1 MGIRRHFRSTLI
13 TGILTLIPLGVTFF
27 VLKFLFTTIDGWFAP
42 IMEGIL
48 DITSIQKTQFAP
60 IVEKVLEDRYRIGLG
75 VLATTLLVYLVGLVV
90 SNFLGQKL
98 LGVGERILT
107 RIPLVRE
114 VYAPVK
120 QVVQTALVTSSSSK
134 FSRAVAIKTPGSTI
148 RVIGFVTGEFHEEGN
163 PVPVASVFVPTS
175 PNPTTG
181 VLLFC
186 DPEIIYETNM
196 KVETAMKML
205 ISGGIVAPDDFM
217 IRQQMQQQINPNPK
231 SE

>member
-27 VLKFLFTTIDGWFAP
+27 VLSFLFTTIDGWLKP
-42 IMEGIL
+42 IM
-48 DITSIQKTQFAP
+48 SP
-60 IVEKVLEDRYRIGLG
+60 IMSELGLEEKYHIGMG
-75 VLATTLLVYLVGLVV
+75 ALATILLVYLVGLVV

-98 LGVGERILT
+98 LGAGEKILT
-107 RIPLVRE
+107 KIPLVRE
-114 VYAPVK
+114 VYGPVK
-120 QVVQTALVTSSSSK
+120 QVVQMALMSSTGNK
-134 FSRAVAIKTPGSTI
+134 FKQAVAIKTPGSPM

-163 PVPVASVFVPTS
+163 PAPIVSVFVPTS

-186 DPEIIYETNM
+186 DPEIIHETNM

-205 ISGGIVAPDDFM
+205 ISGGIVAPDDFT
-217 IRQQMQQQINPNPK
+217 IRQQMQQPINPNDK

>member
-1 MGIRRHFRSTLI
+1 MGLKRHFKSKLI

-27 VLKFLFTTIDGWFAP
+27 VLSFLFTTIDGWLKPIMAP
-42 IMEGIL
+42 IMSG
-48 DITSIQKTQFAP
+48 
-60 IVEKVLEDRYRIGLG
+60 VLEERYQIGMG
-75 VLATTLLVYLVGLVV
+75 VLATILLVYLVGLIV

-98 LGVGERILT
+98 LGAGEKILT
-107 RIPLVRE
+107 KIPIVRE
-114 VYAPVK
+114 VYAPIK
-120 QVVQTALVTSSSSK
+120 QVVQMALIHSDGNK
-134 FSRAVAIKTPGSTI
+134 FKQAVAIRTPGSPI

-163 PVPVASVFVPTS
+163 PAPVISVFVPTS

-186 DPEIIYETNM
+186 DPEIVYETNM

-205 ISGGIVAPDDFM
+205 ISGGIIAPDDFM
-217 IRQQMQQQINPNPK
+217 IRQQMQQQTNTNRE

>member
-1 MGIRRHFRSTLI
+1 MGLKRHFKSTLF

-27 VLKFLFTTIDGWFAP
+27 VLSFLFTTIDGWLAP
-42 IMEGIL
+42 IMAE
-48 DITSIQKTQFAP
+48 
-60 IVEKVLEDRYRIGLG
+60 VLGERYRIGMG
-75 VLATTLLVYLVGLVV
+75 VLATILIVYLVGLVV

-98 LGVGERILT
+98 LGASEKILT
-107 RIPLVRE
+107 KIPLVRE

-120 QVVQTALVTSSSSK
+120 QVVQMALMPSAGNK
-134 FSRAVAIKTPGSTI
+134 FKRAVAIKTPGSPM
-148 RVIGFVTGEFHEEGN
+148 RVIGFVTGAFHEEGN
-163 PVPVASVFVPTS
+163 PVPLVSVFVPTS

-186 DPEIIYETNM
+186 DPEIVYETNM

-205 ISGGIVAPDDFM
+205 ISGGIVAPDDFI
-217 IRQQMQQQINPNPK
+217 IREQIQQQINRDRK

>member
-1 MGIRRHFRSTLI
+1 MGIRRHFKSTLF
-13 TGILTLIPLGVTFF
+13 TGVLTLIPLGVTFF
-27 VLKFLFTTIDGWFAP
+27 VLSFLFTTIDGW
-42 IMEGIL
+42 L
-48 DITSIQKTQFAP
+48 AP
-60 IVEKVLEDRYRIGLG
+60 IVAEVLGGRYHVGMGL
-75 VLATTLLVYLVGLVV
+75 LATILLVYLVGLVV

-98 LGVGERILT
+98 LGAGEKILT
-107 RIPLVRE
+107 KIPLVRE

-120 QVVQTALVTSSSSK
+120 QVVQMALMSSNANK
-134 FSRAVAIKTPGSTI
+134 FTRVVAIRTPGSPM

-163 PVPVASVFVPTS
+163 PAPVVSVFVPTS

-196 KVETAMKML
+196 KIETAMKML

-217 IRQQMQQQINPNPK
+217 IQEQMQQQININRK

>member
-13 TGILTLIPLGVTFF
+13 TGILTLIPLGVTVF
-27 VLKFLFTTIDGWFAP
+27 VLKFLFTTIDGWLKP
-42 IMEGIL
+42 IMSPIL
-48 DITSIQKTQFAP
+48 S
-60 IVEKVLEDRYRIGLG
+60 EVLDERYHIGMG
-75 VLATTLLVYLVGLVV
+75 VLATILLVYLVGLIV

-98 LGVGERILT
+98 LGAGEKILT

-120 QVVQTALVTSSSSK
+120 QVVQMALMTSNASR

-205 ISGGIVAPDDFM
+205 ISGGIVAPDDFT
-217 IRQQMQQQINPNPK
+217 IRQQVQQQISPNP
-231 SE
+231 

>member
-1 MGIRRHFRSTLI
+1 MGIRRHFRSKLI

-27 VLKFLFTTIDGWFAP
+27 VLKFLFTTIDGWLKPVMSP
-42 IMEGIL
+42 IL
-48 DITSIQKTQFAP
+48 SQ
-60 IVEKVLEDRYRIGLG
+60 VLEEKYHIGMG
-75 VLATTLLVYLVGLVV
+75 VLATILLVYLVGLIV

-98 LGVGERILT
+98 LGAGEKILT
-107 RIPLVRE
+107 KIPLVRE

-120 QVVQTALVTSSSSK
+120 QVVQMALMTSSSSK
-134 FSRAVAIKTPGSTI
+134 FSRAVAVKTPGSTI

-217 IRQQMQQQINPNPK
+217 IRQQMQQQINPNHE

>member
-1 MGIRRHFRSTLI
+1 M
-13 TGILTLIPLGVTFF
+13 IPLGVTFF
-27 VLKFLFTTIDGWFAP
+27 VLSFLFTTIDGWLKP
-42 IMEGIL
+42 IM
-48 DITSIQKTQFAP
+48 SP
-60 IVEKVLEDRYRIGLG
+60 IMSELGLEEKYHIGMG
-75 VLATTLLVYLVGLVV
+75 ALATILLVYLVGLVV

-98 LGVGERILT
+98 LGAGEKILT
-107 RIPLVRE
+107 KIPLVRE

-120 QVVQTALVTSSSSK
+120 QVVQMALMRSEGNK
-134 FSRAVAIKTPGSTI
+134 FERAVAIKTAGSPM

-163 PVPVASVFVPTS
+163 PVPVISVFVPTS

-186 DPEIIYETNM
+186 DPEIIYETNI

-217 IRQQMQQQINPNPK
+217 IRQQMQQQINPNHK

>member
-1 MGIRRHFRSTLI
+1 MGLKRHFKSKLI

-27 VLKFLFTTIDGWFAP
+27 VLRFLFTTIDGW
-42 IMEGIL
+42 L
-48 DITSIQKTQFAP
+48 AP
-60 IVEKVLEDRYRIGLG
+60 IVAEVLGGRYHGGMGL
-75 VLATTLLVYLVGLVV
+75 LATILLVYLVGLVV

-98 LGVGERILT
+98 LGAGEKILT
-107 RIPLVRE
+107 KIPLVRE

-120 QVVQTALVTSSSSK
+120 QVVQLAMMPSDGNK
-134 FSRAVAIKTPGSTI
+134 FKQAVAIRTPGSPM

-163 PVPVASVFVPTS
+163 PTPIVSVFVPTS

-196 KVETAMKML
+196 KIDTAMKML
-205 ISGGIVAPDDFM
+205 ISGGIVAPNDFM
-217 IRQQMQQQINPNPK
+217 IREQIQQQINTNRK

>member
-13 TGILTLIPLGVTFF
+13 TGILTLIPLGVTVF
-27 VLKFLFTTIDGWFAP
+27 VLKFLFTTIDGWLKP
-42 IMEGIL
+42 IMSPILSEIL
-48 DITSIQKTQFAP
+48 D
-60 IVEKVLEDRYRIGLG
+60 EKFHIGMG
-75 VLATTLLVYLVGLVV
+75 VLAMILLVYLVGLVV

-98 LGVGERILT
+98 LGAGEKILT

-120 QVVQTALVTSSSSK
+120 QVVQMALMTSNASR

-205 ISGGIVAPDDFM
+205 ISGGIVAPDDFT
-217 IRQQMQQQINPNPK
+217 IRQQMQQQINPDPK
-231 SE
+231 PE

>member
-1 MGIRRHFRSTLI
+1 MGIRRHFKSTLF
-13 TGILTLIPLGVTFF
+13 TGVLTLIPLGVTFF
-27 VLKFLFTTIDGWFAP
+27 VLSFLFTTIDGWLAP
-42 IMEGIL
+42 IMSE
-48 DITSIQKTQFAP
+48 
-60 IVEKVLEDRYRIGLG
+60 VLEERYHIGMG
-75 VLATTLLVYLVGLVV
+75 VLATILLVYIVGLVV

-98 LGVGERILT
+98 LGAGEKILT
-107 RIPLVRE
+107 KIPLVRE

-120 QVVQTALVTSSSSK
+120 QVVQLALMSSDANK
-134 FSRAVAIKTPGSTI
+134 FTRVVAIRTPGSPM

-163 PVPVASVFVPTS
+163 PAPVISVFVPTS

-186 DPEIIYETNM
+186 DPEILYETNM
-196 KVETAMKML
+196 KIETAMKML

-217 IRQQMQQQINPNPK
+217 IRQQVQQQINTNDE

>member
-27 VLKFLFTTIDGWFAP
+27 VLKFLFTTIDGWLKPLMSP
-42 IMEGIL
+42 IMLELGL
-48 DITSIQKTQFAP
+48 K
-60 IVEKVLEDRYRIGLG
+60 EKYHIGMG
-75 VLATTLLVYLVGLVV
+75 ALATILIVYLVGLIV

-98 LGVGERILT
+98 LGAGEKILT
-107 RIPLVRE
+107 KIPLVRE

-120 QVVQTALVTSSSSK
+120 QVVQTALMSPGGKK
-134 FSRAVAIKTPGSTI
+134 FERAVAIKTPGSPM
-148 RVIGFVTGEFHEEGN
+148 RVIGFVTGSFHEEGN
-163 PVPVASVFVPTS
+163 PVPLVSVFVPTS

-186 DPEIIYETNM
+186 EPEIIYETNI

-205 ISGGIVAPDDFM
+205 ISGGIVAPDDFT
-217 IRQQMQQQINPNPK
+217 IRQQMQQQMNIDRERE

>member
-27 VLKFLFTTIDGWFAP
+27 VLKFLFTTIDGWLKP
-42 IMEGIL
+42 IM
-48 DITSIQKTQFAP
+48 SP
-60 IVEKVLEDRYRIGLG
+60 IMSEVLGLEETYHIGMG
-75 VLATTLLVYLVGLVV
+75 ALATILLVYLVGLVV

-98 LGVGERILT
+98 LGAGEKILT
-107 RIPLVRE
+107 KIPLVRE

-120 QVVQTALVTSSSSK
+120 QVVQMALAPSTTNK
-134 FSRAVAIKTPGSTI
+134 FTRVVAIRTPGSPM

-163 PVPVASVFVPTS
+163 PVPLVSVFVPTS

-186 DPEIIYETNM
+186 EPDILYETNL

-217 IRQQMQQQINPNPK
+217 IRQHMQQQINPDSK

>member
-1 MGIRRHFRSTLI
+1 MGIKRHFKSKLI

-27 VLKFLFTTIDGWFAP
+27 VLRFLFNTIDGWLAP
-42 IMEGIL
+42 IMTE
-48 DITSIQKTQFAP
+48 
-60 IVEKVLEDRYRIGLG
+60 VLGGRYHSGMG
-75 VLATTLLVYLVGLVV
+75 VLATILIVYLVGLVV

-98 LGVGERILT
+98 LGVGESILT
-107 RIPLVRE
+107 KIPLVRE

-120 QVVQTALVTSSSSK
+120 QVVQAALMPSNGKK
-134 FSRAVAIKTPGSTI
+134 FERAVAIRAPESPI
-148 RVIGFVTGEFHEEGN
+148 RVIGFVTGSFHEEGN
-163 PVPVASVFVPTS
+163 PVPLVSVFVPTS

-186 DPEIIYETNM
+186 EPEIIYETNI

-217 IRQQMQQQINPNPK
+217 IRDQMQQQMNINRKP
-231 SE
+231 E

>member
-13 TGILTLIPLGVTFF
+13 TGILTLIPLGVTVF
-27 VLKFLFTTIDGWFAP
+27 VLKFLFTTIDGWLKPVMSP
-42 IMEGIL
+42 IL
-48 DITSIQKTQFAP
+48 SQ
-60 IVEKVLEDRYRIGLG
+60 VLEERYHIGMG
-75 VLATTLLVYLVGLVV
+75 VLATILLVYLVGLIV

-98 LGVGERILT
+98 LGAGEKILT
-107 RIPLVRE
+107 KIPLVRE

-120 QVVQTALVTSSSSK
+120 QVVQMALMTSSSSK
-134 FSRAVAIKTPGSTI
+134 FSRAVAVKTPGSTI

-163 PVPVASVFVPTS
+163 PVPVSSVFVPTS

-217 IRQQMQQQINPNPK
+217 IRQQMQQQINPNRE

>member
-1 MGIRRHFRSTLI
+1 MNIRRHFKSTLI

-27 VLKFLFTTIDGWFAP
+27 VLRFLFTTIDGWLAP
-42 IMEGIL
+42 IIAG
-48 DITSIQKTQFAP
+48 
-60 IVEKVLEDRYRIGLG
+60 VLGTRYHVGMG
-75 VLATTLLVYLVGLVV
+75 VLATILMVYLVGLVV

-98 LGVGERILT
+98 LGAGESILT

-120 QVVQTALVTSSSSK
+120 QVVQLALMPSNANEFTRV
-134 FSRAVAIKTPGSTI
+134 VAIRTPGSPM

-163 PVPVASVFVPTS
+163 PSPVVSVFVPTS

-196 KVETAMKML
+196 KIEAAMKML

-217 IRQQMQQQINPNPK
+217 IREQIQQEINTHRK
-231 SE
+231 FE

>member
-13 TGILTLIPLGVTFF
+13 TGILTLIPLGVTVF
-27 VLKFLFTTIDGWFAP
+27 VLKFLFTTIDGWLKPVMSP
-42 IMEGIL
+42 IL
-48 DITSIQKTQFAP
+48 SQ
-60 IVEKVLEDRYRIGLG
+60 VLEERYHIGMG
-75 VLATTLLVYLVGLVV
+75 VLATILLVYLVGLIV

-98 LGVGERILT
+98 LGAGEKILT
-107 RIPLVRE
+107 KIPLVRE

-120 QVVQTALVTSSSSK
+120 QVVQMALMTSNSTK

-217 IRQQMQQQINPNPK
+217 IRQQMQQQINPNRE

>member
-27 VLKFLFTTIDGWFAP
+27 VLKFLFTTIDGWLKP
-42 IMEGIL
+42 IM
-48 DITSIQKTQFAP
+48 SP
-60 IVEKVLEDRYRIGLG
+60 IMSEVLEERYHIGMG
-75 VLATTLLVYLVGLVV
+75 VLATILLVYLVGLIV

-98 LGVGERILT
+98 LGAGEKILT
-107 RIPLVRE
+107 KIPLVRE

-120 QVVQTALVTSSSSK
+120 QVVQMALMTSSSSK
-134 FSRAVAIKTPGSTI
+134 FSRAVAVKTPGSTI

-217 IRQQMQQQINPNPK
+217 IRQQVQQQINPNHE

>member
-1 MGIRRHFRSTLI
+1 MRIKRHFRSTLI

-27 VLKFLFTTIDGWFAP
+27 VLRFLFTTIDGWLKP
-42 IMEGIL
+42 IM
-48 DITSIQKTQFAP
+48 SP
-60 IVEKVLEDRYRIGLG
+60 IMAEVLGTRYHSGMG
-75 VLATTLLVYLVGLVV
+75 VLATILIVYLVGLIV

-98 LGVGERILT
+98 LGAGEKILT
-107 RIPLVRE
+107 KIPLVRE

-120 QVVQTALVTSSSSK
+120 QVVQMALMTSNASR

-205 ISGGIVAPDDFM
+205 ISGGIVAPDDFT
-217 IRQQMQQQINPNPK
+217 IRQQIQQQINPDHK

>member
-13 TGILTLIPLGVTFF
+13 TGILTLIPLGVTVF
-27 VLKFLFTTIDGWFAP
+27 VLKFLFTTIDGWLKP
-42 IMEGIL
+42 IMSPIL
-48 DITSIQKTQFAP
+48 SQ
-60 IVEKVLEDRYRIGLG
+60 VLEERYHIGMG
-75 VLATTLLVYLVGLVV
+75 VLATILLVYLVGLIV

-98 LGVGERILT
+98 LGAGEKILT
-107 RIPLVRE
+107 KIPLVRE

-120 QVVQTALVTSSSSK
+120 QVVQMALMTSSSSK
-134 FSRAVAIKTPGSTI
+134 FSRAVAVKTPGSTI
-148 RVIGFVTGEFHEEGN
+148 RVIGFVTGEFREEGN

-217 IRQQMQQQINPNPK
+217 IRQQMQQQINPNHE

>member
-1 MGIRRHFRSTLI
+1 MGIKRHFRSKLI

-27 VLKFLFTTIDGWFAP
+27 VLKFLFTTIDGWLKPVMSP
-42 IMEGIL
+42 IL
-48 DITSIQKTQFAP
+48 SQ
-60 IVEKVLEDRYRIGLG
+60 VLEERYHIGMG
-75 VLATTLLVYLVGLVV
+75 AIATILLVYLVGLIV

-98 LGVGERILT
+98 LGAGEKILT
-107 RIPLVRE
+107 KIPLVRE

-120 QVVQTALVTSSSSK
+120 QVVQMALMTSSSSK

-217 IRQQMQQQINPNPK
+217 IRQQMQQQVNPNPQ

>member
-1 MGIRRHFRSTLI
+1 MS
-13 TGILTLIPLGVTFF
+13 
-27 VLKFLFTTIDGWFAP
+27 
-42 IMEGIL
+42 E
-48 DITSIQKTQFAP
+48 
-60 IVEKVLEDRYRIGLG
+60 VLEERYHIGMG
-75 VLATTLLVYLVGLVV
+75 VLATILLVYLVGLVV

-98 LGVGERILT
+98 LGAGEKILT
-107 RIPLVRE
+107 KIPLVRE

-120 QVVQTALVTSSSSK
+120 QVVQMALMTSNASR

-163 PVPVASVFVPTS
+163 PVPVSSVFVPTS

-205 ISGGIVAPDDFM
+205 ISGGIVAPDDFT

-231 SE
+231 PE

>member
-1 MGIRRHFRSTLI
+1 MS
-13 TGILTLIPLGVTFF
+13 
-27 VLKFLFTTIDGWFAP
+27 
-42 IMEGIL
+42 E
-48 DITSIQKTQFAP
+48 
-60 IVEKVLEDRYRIGLG
+60 VLEERYHIGMG
-75 VLATTLLVYLVGLVV
+75 VLATILLVYLVGLVV

-98 LGVGERILT
+98 LGAGEKILT
-107 RIPLVRE
+107 KIPLVRE

-120 QVVQTALVTSSSSK
+120 QVVQLALMSSDANK
-134 FSRAVAIKTPGSTI
+134 FTRVVAIRTPGSPM

-163 PVPVASVFVPTS
+163 PAPVISVFVPTS

-196 KVETAMKML
+196 KIETAMKML

-217 IRQQMQQQINPNPK
+217 IRQQVQQQINTNDE

>member
-1 MGIRRHFRSTLI
+1 MRIRRHFRSTLI

-27 VLKFLFTTIDGWFAP
+27 VLRFLFTTIDGW
-42 IMEGIL
+42 L
-48 DITSIQKTQFAP
+48 AP
-60 IVEKVLEDRYRIGLG
+60 IVAEVLGGRYHVGMGLL
-75 VLATTLLVYLVGLVV
+75 VTILLVYLVGLVV

-98 LGVGERILT
+98 LGAGEKILT
-107 RIPLVRE
+107 KIPLVRE

-120 QVVQTALVTSSSSK
+120 QVVQMALMPSSASK
-134 FSRAVAIKTPGSTI
+134 FTRVVAIRTPGSPM

-163 PVPVASVFVPTS
+163 PVPLASVFVPTS

-186 DPEIIYETNM
+186 EPEILYETNL

-205 ISGGIVAPDDFM
+205 ISGGIVAPDDFT
-217 IRQQMQQQINPNPK
+217 IRQQIQEQININPK

>member
-1 MGIRRHFRSTLI
+1 MGIRRHFRSKLI

-27 VLKFLFTTIDGWFAP
+27 VLKFLFTTIDGWLKPVMSP
-42 IMEGIL
+42 IL
-48 DITSIQKTQFAP
+48 SQ
-60 IVEKVLEDRYRIGLG
+60 VLEERYHIGMG
-75 VLATTLLVYLVGLVV
+75 VLATILLVYLVGLIV

-98 LGVGERILT
+98 LGAGEKILT
-107 RIPLVRE
+107 KIPLVRE

-120 QVVQTALVTSSSSK
+120 QVVQMALMTSSSSK
-134 FSRAVAIKTPGSTI
+134 FSRAVAVKTPGSTI

-217 IRQQMQQQINPNPK
+217 IRQQMQQQINPNHESK
-231 SE
+231 

>member
-13 TGILTLIPLGVTFF
+13 TGILTLIPLGVTVF
-27 VLKFLFTTIDGWFAP
+27 VLKFLFTTIDGWLKP
-42 IMEGIL
+42 IMSPIL
-48 DITSIQKTQFAP
+48 SQ
-60 IVEKVLEDRYRIGLG
+60 VLEERFHIGMG
-75 VLATTLLVYLVGLVV
+75 VLATILLVYLVGLVV

-98 LGVGERILT
+98 LGAGEKILT
-107 RIPLVRE
+107 KIPLVRE

-120 QVVQTALVTSSSSK
+120 QVVQMALMTSSSSK
-134 FSRAVAIKTPGSTI
+134 FSRAVAVKTPGSTI

-186 DPEIIYETNM
+186 DPEIIYETNI

-205 ISGGIVAPDDFM
+205 ISGGIVAPDDFT
-217 IRQQMQQQINPNPK
+217 IRQHMQQQINPNHE

>member
-13 TGILTLIPLGVTFF
+13 TGILTLIPLGVTVF
-27 VLKFLFTTIDGWFAP
+27 VLKFLFTTIDGWLKPVMSP
-42 IMEGIL
+42 IL
-48 DITSIQKTQFAP
+48 SQ
-60 IVEKVLEDRYRIGLG
+60 VLEERYHIGMG
-75 VLATTLLVYLVGLVV
+75 VIATILIVYLVGLVV

-98 LGVGERILT
+98 LGAGEKILT
-107 RIPLVRE
+107 KIPLVRE

-120 QVVQTALVTSSSSK
+120 QVVQMALMTSSSSR
-134 FSRAVAIKTPGSTI
+134 FSRAVAVKTPGSTI

-163 PVPVASVFVPTS
+163 PVPVTSVFVPTS

-217 IRQQMQQQINPNPK
+217 IRQQMQQQINPNHE

>member
-27 VLKFLFTTIDGWFAP
+27 VLSFLFTTIDGWLKP
-42 IMEGIL
+42 IM
-48 DITSIQKTQFAP
+48 SP
-60 IVEKVLEDRYRIGLG
+60 IMSELGLKEKYHIGMG
-75 VLATTLLVYLVGLVV
+75 ALATILLVYLVGLVV

-98 LGVGERILT
+98 LGAGEKILT
-107 RIPLVRE
+107 KIPLVRE

-120 QVVQTALVTSSSSK
+120 QVVQMALMRSEGNK
-134 FSRAVAIKTPGSTI
+134 FERAVAIKTPGSPM

-163 PVPVASVFVPTS
+163 PVPVVSVFVPTS

-196 KVETAMKML
+196 KIETAMKML

-217 IRQQMQQQINPNPK
+217 IRKQMQQQINPNDK

>member
-1 MGIRRHFRSTLI
+1 MGIRRHFRTKLI
-13 TGILTLIPLGVTFF
+13 TGVLTLIPLGVTFF
-27 VLKFLFTTIDGWFAP
+27 VLSFLFTTIDGWLAP
-42 IMEGIL
+42 IMSE
-48 DITSIQKTQFAP
+48 
-60 IVEKVLEDRYRIGLG
+60 VLEERYHIGMG
-75 VLATTLLVYLVGLVV
+75 VLATILLVYLVGLVV

-98 LGVGERILT
+98 LGAGEKILT
-107 RIPLVRE
+107 KIPLVRE

-120 QVVQTALVTSSSSK
+120 QVVQLALMSSDANK
-134 FSRAVAIKTPGSTI
+134 FTRVVAIRTPGSPM

-163 PVPVASVFVPTS
+163 PAPVISVFVPTS

-186 DPEIIYETNM
+186 DPEILYETNM
-196 KVETAMKML
+196 KIETAMKML

-217 IRQQMQQQINPNPK
+217 IRQQMQQQINTNDE

>member
-1 MGIRRHFRSTLI
+1 MGLKRHFKSKLI

-27 VLKFLFTTIDGWFAP
+27 VLSFLFTTIDGWLKPIMAP
-42 IMEGIL
+42 IMSG
-48 DITSIQKTQFAP
+48 
-60 IVEKVLEDRYRIGLG
+60 VLEERYQIGMG
-75 VLATTLLVYLVGLVV
+75 VLATILLVYLVGLVV

-98 LGVGERILT
+98 LGAGEKILT
-107 RIPLVRE
+107 KIPLVRE

-120 QVVQTALVTSSSSK
+120 QVVQLAMMPSDGNK
-134 FSRAVAIKTPGSTI
+134 FKQAVAIRTPGSPI

-163 PVPVASVFVPTS
+163 PAPVISVFVPTS

-186 DPEIIYETNM
+186 DPEIVYETNM

-205 ISGGIVAPDDFM
+205 ISGGIIAPTT
-217 IRQQMQQQINPNPK
+217 
-231 SE
+231 S

>member
-1 MGIRRHFRSTLI
+1 MGLKRHFKSKLI

-27 VLKFLFTTIDGWFAP
+27 VLSFLFTTIDGWLKPIMAP
-42 IMEGIL
+42 IMSG
-48 DITSIQKTQFAP
+48 
-60 IVEKVLEDRYRIGLG
+60 VLEERYQIGMG
-75 VLATTLLVYLVGLVV
+75 VLATILLVYLVGLVV

-98 LGVGERILT
+98 LGAGEKILT
-107 RIPLVRE
+107 KIPIVRE
-114 VYAPVK
+114 VYAPIK
-120 QVVQTALVTSSSSK
+120 QVVQMALIHSDGNK
-134 FSRAVAIKTPGSTI
+134 FKQAVAIRTPGSPI

-163 PVPVASVFVPTS
+163 PAPVISVFVPTS

-186 DPEIIYETNM
+186 DPEIVYETNM

-205 ISGGIVAPDDFM
+205 ISGGIIAPDDFM
-217 IRQQMQQQINPNPK
+217 IRQQMQQQTNTNRE

>member
-1 MGIRRHFRSTLI
+1 MGIRRHFRSKLI
-13 TGILTLIPLGVTFF
+13 TGVLTLIPLGVTFF

-42 IMEGIL
+42 IMEGVL
-48 DITSIQKTQFAP
+48 NITPIQKTQFAP
-60 IVEKVLEDRYRIGLG
+60 IVEKVLEDKYRIGLG

-120 QVVQTALVTSSSSK
+120 QVVQTALMSSNGKK
-134 FSRAVAIKTPGSTI
+134 FERAVAIKTPGSPM
-148 RVIGFVTGEFHEEGN
+148 RVIGFVTGSFHEEGN

-186 DPEIIYETNM
+186 DPEIIYETNI

-205 ISGGIVAPDDFM
+205 ISGGIVAPDDFT
-217 IRQQMQQQINPNPK
+217 IRQQMQQQINPNLE

>member
-27 VLKFLFTTIDGWFAP
+27 VLRFLFTTIDGWLKPVMSP
-42 IMEGIL
+42 IL
-48 DITSIQKTQFAP
+48 SQ
-60 IVEKVLEDRYRIGLG
+60 VLEERYHIGMG
-75 VLATTLLVYLVGLVV
+75 VLATILIVYLVGLIV

-98 LGVGERILT
+98 LGAGERILT
-107 RIPLVRE
+107 KIPLVRE

-120 QVVQTALVTSSSSK
+120 QVVQMALMTSSSSK
-134 FSRAVAIKTPGSTI
+134 FSRAVAVKTPGSTI

-163 PVPVASVFVPTS
+163 PVPVSSVFVPTS

-217 IRQQMQQQINPNPK
+217 IRQQMQQQINPNPQ

>member
-1 MGIRRHFRSTLI
+1 MGLKRHFKSKLI

-27 VLKFLFTTIDGWFAP
+27 VLRFLFTTIDGW
-42 IMEGIL
+42 L
-48 DITSIQKTQFAP
+48 AP
-60 IVEKVLEDRYRIGLG
+60 IVAEVLGGRYHGGMGLL
-75 VLATTLLVYLVGLVV
+75 VTILLVYLVGLVV

-98 LGVGERILT
+98 LGAGEKILT
-107 RIPLVRE
+107 KIPLVRE

-120 QVVQTALVTSSSSK
+120 QVVQLAMMPSDGNK
-134 FSRAVAIKTPGSTI
+134 FKQAVAIRTPGSPM

-163 PVPVASVFVPTS
+163 PTPIVSVFVPTS

-186 DPEIIYETNM
+186 DPEIVYETNM

-217 IRQQMQQQINPNPK
+217 IRQQMQQQTNTNRE

>member
-1 MGIRRHFRSTLI
+1 MKIRRHFRSTLI
-13 TGILTLIPLGVTFF
+13 TGILTLIPLGVTYF
-27 VLKFLFTTIDGWFAP
+27 VLKFLFTTIDGWLKP
-42 IMEGIL
+42 IMSPIMSQVL
-48 DITSIQKTQFAP
+48 D
-60 IVEKVLEDRYRIGLG
+60 ERYHIGMG
-75 VLATTLLVYLVGLVV
+75 VLATILIVYLVGLVV

-98 LGVGERILT
+98 LGAGEKILT
-107 RIPLVRE
+107 KIPLVRE

-120 QVVQTALVTSSSSK
+120 QVVQLALMSSDANK
-134 FSRAVAIKTPGSTI
+134 FTRVVAIRTPGSPM

-163 PVPVASVFVPTS
+163 PAPVISVFVPTS

-196 KVETAMKML
+196 KIETAMKML

-217 IRQQMQQQINPNPK
+217 IRQQMQQQINTNRRI
-231 SE
+231 

>member
-1 MGIRRHFRSTLI
+1 MGLKRHFKSKLI

-27 VLKFLFTTIDGWFAP
+27 VLRFLFTTIDGWLKPIMAP
-42 IMEGIL
+42 IMSG
-48 DITSIQKTQFAP
+48 
-60 IVEKVLEDRYRIGLG
+60 VLEERYQIGMG
-75 VLATTLLVYLVGLVV
+75 VLATILLVYLVGLVV

-98 LGVGERILT
+98 LGAGEKILT
-107 RIPLVRE
+107 KIPIVRE
-114 VYAPVK
+114 VYAPIK
-120 QVVQTALVTSSSSK
+120 QVVQMALIHSDGNK
-134 FSRAVAIKTPGSTI
+134 FKQAVAIRTPGSPI

-163 PVPVASVFVPTS
+163 PAPVISVFVPTS

-186 DPEIIYETNM
+186 DPEIVYETNM

-205 ISGGIVAPDDFM
+205 ISGGIIAPDDFM
-217 IRQQMQQQINPNPK
+217 IRQQMQQQTNTNRE

>member
-13 TGILTLIPLGVTFF
+13 TGILTLIPLGVTVF
-27 VLKFLFTTIDGWFAP
+27 VLKFLFTTIDGWLKP
-42 IMEGIL
+42 IMSPIL
-48 DITSIQKTQFAP
+48 SEVLD
-60 IVEKVLEDRYRIGLG
+60 EKFHIGMG
-75 VLATTLLVYLVGLVV
+75 VLAMILLVYLVGLVV

-98 LGVGERILT
+98 LGAGEKILT

-120 QVVQTALVTSSSSK
+120 QVVQMALMTSNASR

-163 PVPVASVFVPTS
+163 PVPVSSVFVPTS

-205 ISGGIVAPDDFM
+205 ISGGIVAPDDFT
-217 IRQQMQQQINPNPK
+217 IRQQMQQQINPNHK